1 MKNSNWPEIRQ
12 AIPRVLAFFAVCFLI
27 ALLGSTGHWS
37 IILVTPALVG
47 IFAYWASGGDM
58 RWVLRS
64 CILGLIAGAAWYL
77 TY

>member
-1 MKNSNWPEIRQ
+1 MKNSNWPEIKE
-12 AIPRVLAFFAVCFLI
+12 ALLRVAAFLVVCLLI

-58 RWVLRS
+58 KWVLRS
-64 CILGLIAGAAWYL
+64 MFLALAAATGWYL